1 MALGGGGNTYPMQM
15 MDTVQDRVRARDG
28 AMRLLNRM
36 TTGAAVSALVGVGVL
51 GAVSAH
57 TIPGATS
64 TSTASTSTASAS
76 ITSSST
82 SSSTSTSSSGL
93 QSSTTPV
100 TSSSSSGVAVSGGS

>member
-1 MALGGGGNTYPMQM
+1 MALRGGGNTYFMEIKA
-15 MDTVQDRVRARDG
+15 TIQDRVRARD
-28 AMRLLNRM
+28 AALRLLNRL

-64 TSTASTSTASAS
+64 TSTASTSTTS
-76 ITSSST
+76 TSS

-93 QSSTTPV
+93 QSSSTPV